1 MKIAAAIAATSLLL
15 AGCGLFSPGLPQ
27 KVNGDSD
34 GVVVRGGSD
43 TDRRSFAASHCGS
56 YNKSALLQPPEPGDS
71 SGLLRAA
78 CR

>member
-1 MKIAAAIAATSLLL
+1 MKIAAVAALSLLL

-27 KVNGDSD
+27 KVSGDSN
-34 GVVVRGGSD
+34 GVVVKGGSD

-56 YNKSALLQPPEPGDS
+56 FNKSALLQPPEQGDS
-71 SGLLRAA
+71 SSLLRAA

>member
-1 MKIAAAIAATSLLL
+1 MKTAAALLAVCLL

-27 KVNGDSD
+27 KVEGDAN
-34 GVVVRGGSD
+34 GVVVKGGSD

-56 YNKSALLQPPEPGDS
+56 FNKSALLLPREKDDS
-71 SGLLRAA
+71 SNVLRAS